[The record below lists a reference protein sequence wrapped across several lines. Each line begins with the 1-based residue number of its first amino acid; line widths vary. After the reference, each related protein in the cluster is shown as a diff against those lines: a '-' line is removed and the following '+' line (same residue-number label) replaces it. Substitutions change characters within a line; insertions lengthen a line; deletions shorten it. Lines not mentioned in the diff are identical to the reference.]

1 LKLLSCITQQV
12 KGVKDMNY
20 DDEFSDY
27 CLPDT
32 VLFHYMEHLERDPP
46 PTLSAQER
54 VYHDVERHSARRIAS
69 FDNSAEG
76 DFLSVLSDTAL
87 SQHMDQVENNPL
99 LPRGMHRQGQ
109 QEYSKE
115 GNDSSE
121 MLRATVS
128 QDRST
133 SFSLSAEE
141 IILPSA
147 TGDDSSCQSTPPGPI
162 SLTQLVKEDSK
173 CMAPEQ
179 DEELERRISS
189 MVYMRRNLEL
199 FVDQKTASIGLR
211 TNGNLFRK
219 INHWANAC
227 HLNHEFVQA
236 MHRIRDYGNRAA
248 HSNTDLP
255 NRDELEF
262 AVQRYRELK
271 DRYR

>member
-1 LKLLSCITQQV
+1 MRKV
-12 KGVKDMNY
+12 VKDMNY
-20 DDEFSDY
+20 YDEFSDF
-27 CLPDT
+27 CLPDA
-32 VLFHYMEHLERDPP
+32 VLLQYMEHLERDSPP
-46 PTLSAQER
+46 SLSAQER
-54 VYHDVERHSARRIAS
+54 VYHDVERHSAARRITS
-69 FDNSAEG
+69 FDNSAES
-76 DFLSVLSDTAL
+76 DFVSALSDTAL

-99 LPRGMHRQGQ
+99 LPRGIHRQGLS
-109 QEYSKE
+109 ECFKE
-115 GNDSSE
+115 GANSSE
-121 MLRATVS
+121 MPRATVS
-128 QDRST
+128 QDQST
-133 SFSLSAEE
+133 SFSLSVEE
-141 IILPSA
+141 IIVPSA
-147 TGDDSSCQSTPPGPI
+147 TSDDSSCQSTCPDPI

-227 HLNHEFVQA
+227 RLNHEFVQA

-255 NRDELEF
+255 NRHELEF

-271 DRYR
+271 DRYK